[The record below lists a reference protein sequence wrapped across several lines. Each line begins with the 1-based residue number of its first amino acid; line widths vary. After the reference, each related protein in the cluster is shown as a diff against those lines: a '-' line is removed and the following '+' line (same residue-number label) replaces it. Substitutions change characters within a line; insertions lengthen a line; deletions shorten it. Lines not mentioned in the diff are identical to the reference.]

1 MHFFPCLAQSTLLT
15 LQECSG
21 LLSFQAGHGL
31 TSRRHWGT
39 RPCFSFCWFC
49 LFLSPSTSLD
59 SEPHWLQV
67 SQPPFRLDYLKRSY
81 FIGSGAQ
88 EEGQQTLYLK
98 IRSQRDSESFPGAI
112 PSGVTAAG
120 GCLLFRV
127 QKRQERA
134 LETEA
139 YRPSTVFYWV

>member
-21 LLSFQAGHGL
+21 LLSFRAGHGL

-39 RPCFSFCWFC
+39 RPCFSLCWFC
-49 LFLSPSTSLD
+49 LFLSLSTSLD
-59 SEPHWLQV
+59 SEPPWLQV

-88 EEGQQTLYLK
+88 EEGQQTLYPK
-98 IRSQRDSESFPGAI
+98 IRSQRDSKFPRSHPLRGDSCWWLLTFQSAKEAGES
-112 PSGVTAAG
+112 S
-120 GCLLFRV
+120 RD
-127 QKRQERA
+127 R
-134 LETEA
+134 
-139 YRPSTVFYWV
+139 RPSTVFYWV